1 MDTKQK
7 NRPEQPRKR
16 AAEPRTG
23 KAPAGSKA
31 TQKSRRQMPQAE
43 PRRQRVQQ
51 PLQRTE
57 HETHNMVQQKA

>member
-31 TQKSRRQMPQAE
+31 TQKSRRQMPCNNLH
-43 PRRQRVQQ
+43 RF
-51 PLQRTE
+51 LSL
-57 HETHNMVQQKA
+57 